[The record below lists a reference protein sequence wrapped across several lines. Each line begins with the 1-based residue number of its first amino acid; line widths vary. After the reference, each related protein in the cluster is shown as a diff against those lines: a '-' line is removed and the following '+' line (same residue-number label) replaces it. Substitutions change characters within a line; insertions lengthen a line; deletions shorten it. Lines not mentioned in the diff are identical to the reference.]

1 MTLNRSRLLKA
12 LGASLLVLLLAASS
26 SASSNKSANG
36 SSSPTTRVST
46 RGTHPTA
53 GRKHGRHHRTANW
66 RRRGQQK
73 IDSERTREIQAALIR
88 EHYLK
93 GDATGKWD
101 ERTKAAMTRFQ
112 KDHGW
117 QTKMLPDSRALI
129 QLGLGP
135 STDHLLNP
143 ESAMT
148 TPSAGG
154 GADREMQASPAS
166 LPQ

>member
-1 MTLNRSRLLKA
+1 LTLNRSELVKA
-12 LGASLLVLLLAASS
+12 LGVALLVFLLAASS
-26 SASSNKSANG
+26 SAGSNKSASG
-36 SSSPTTRVST
+36 SSSSSTGVSA
-46 RGTHPTA
+46 RAA
-53 GRKHGRHHRTANW
+53 GRRQGGRHHRTANW

-88 EHYLK
+88 ENYLK
-93 GDATGKWD
+93 GDMTGKWD

-148 TPSAGG
+148 TRPSAGG
-154 GADREMQASPAS
+154 GPEREMHATPAS
-166 LPQ
+166 LPR

>member
-1 MTLNRSRLLKA
+1 LILNRSELVKV
-12 LGASLLVLLLAASS
+12 LGVGLLVLLLAGSS
-26 SASSNKSANG
+26 SAGSNKSANG
-36 SSSPTTRVST
+36 SSSPTTRVSA
-46 RGTHPTA
+46 RGTHQTA
-53 GRKHGRHHRTANW
+53 GRKGRHHRTANW

-88 EHYLK
+88 EKYLK
-93 GDATGKWD
+93 GDMTGKWD

-117 QTKMLPDSRALI
+117 QTRMLPDSRALI

-148 TPSAGG
+148 TRPSAGG
-154 GADREMQASPAS
+154 GPEREMHATPAS